1 MVKKYAILLTAI
13 GIVFLWSCATYQPSP
28 PSIYIEELPSSWISQ
43 LSLDERIMTEEAWE
57 YLRQGY
63 TAKAEKLISKMGSQ
77 SPFYYAGLGYAAFI
91 SRDLA
96 TAENMF
102 RTASENYPAMALGFI
117 GLAQVYIDQ
126 GLQEKAFSAL
136 RLALRS
142 QPDHPWAKP
151 RFENIKNQMIET
163 ILDEAETQKAS
174 GNIQA
179 SREAFLKVLY
189 YDPKSV
195 EAHLALAEIFIDE
208 ENYETALFHL
218 KAAAVQQ
225 PDNLNI
231 IKMYADTLFKSEKY
245 RDSMEAYENI
255 KEVEPENKDAQERLQ
270 TIKNR
275 LGIYELPRQY
285 EAINQSEA
293 VSKEEMASLL
303 SVKFK
308 GLIDETAT
316 TPPIIIDISTSWASE
331 YILQVTSLGLMDV
344 NPNHTFQPKR
354 AVTRAEMAEILFR
367 LTEGLKEKG
376 ITFIQQIP
384 KSQIE
389 ITDVSPDNFFYQPI
403 LTMVSYDIIPLASDK
418 TFNPDMS
425 ISGSEAIKYLEII
438 LALIR

>member
-1 MVKKYAILLTAI
+1 
-13 GIVFLWSCATYQPSP
+13 
-28 PSIYIEELPSSWISQ
+28 
-43 LSLDERIMTEEAWE
+43 
-57 YLRQGY
+57 
-63 TAKAEKLISKMGSQ
+63 
-77 SPFYYAGLGYAAFI
+77 
-91 SRDLA
+91 
-96 TAENMF
+96 
-102 RTASENYPAMALGFI
+102 
-117 GLAQVYIDQ
+117 
-126 GLQEKAFSAL
+126 
-136 RLALRS
+136 
-142 QPDHPWAKP
+142 
-151 RFENIKNQMIET
+151 
-163 ILDEAETQKAS
+163 
-174 GNIQA
+174 
-179 SREAFLKVLY
+179 
-189 YDPKSV
+189 V

-218 KAAAVQQ
+218 KAAAAQQ

-255 KEVEPENKDAQERLQ
+255 KELEPENKDVQERLQ

-308 GLIDETAT
+308 GLIDETAS

-418 TFNPDMS
+418 TFNPDM
-425 ISGSEAIKYLEII
+425 I
-438 LALIR
+438 LFILMEKKRRLSMLPGPDIL